1 MRDSTPRNFQTG
13 HREHCSQTLSC
24 VLFVSN
30 VLAASCRIFVLL
42 GHSTRA
48 IPQKWRLTCAPAQGV
63 TGPMSAKP
71 PPSQL
76 PFAFKA
82 QRSSERQ
89 DFVPGSANEAALAFI
104 DAWPQW
110 PSRVCAIWGPL
121 GSGKTHLSQIWRR
134 QSVALDLNAG
144 EVTPERVAE
153 LAPAV
158 ICLIDDADQVEGG
171 AGLFHLINF
180 VNQSSGWLLMTGK
193 EAPQRWATSV
203 PDLHSRLT
211 AIPGVSLESPDD
223 ALIAR
228 VLLKLFGDR
237 QLKVPEAL
245 ISYLVP
251 RLQRSFADAERIVEL
266 MDSLALQHQRGV
278 SIDIAARALRQL
290 EAERRLPSADNEEC
304 FS

>member
-1 MRDSTPRNFQTG
+1 
-13 HREHCSQTLSC
+13 
-24 VLFVSN
+24 
-30 VLAASCRIFVLL
+30 
-42 GHSTRA
+42 
-48 IPQKWRLTCAPAQGV
+48 
-63 TGPMSAKP
+63 MSSKL

-76 PFAFKA
+76 PFAFRA
-82 QRSSERQ
+82 QRSTERQ
-89 DFVPGSANEAALAFI
+89 DFVPGAANDAALAFI

-110 PSRVCAIWGPL
+110 PARVCAIWGPH

-134 QSVALDLNAG
+134 QSDAVELSAG

-158 ICLIDDADQVEGG
+158 TCLIDDADRVEGG

-180 VNQSSGWLLMTGK
+180 VNQSSGWLLMTGRH
-193 EAPQRWATSV
+193 APQRWVTSV

-211 AIPGVSLESPDD
+211 AIPGASLESPDD

-237 QLKVPEAL
+237 QLKFPEAL

-266 MDSLALQHQRGV
+266 MDRLALQHQRGV
-278 SIDIAARALRQL
+278 SIDIAADALRQL
-290 EAERRLPSADNEEC
+290 EAERGFPSADNEDGLG
-304 FS
+304 